1 VRVAVEAAR
10 FSMETRGIEMEVDLS
25 EGLPVII
32 HEPEAIQQV
41 LQNLI
46 SNAAKYGEPGGWIG
60 IYAKLGHNTV
70 EIAVSDRG
78 IGISDQDLPQIF
90 EKFFRSESDV
100 AQKQKGTGIG
110 LTIVQYI
117 MEAHHGAVRV
127 KSSLGHG
134 TTFTLHFPIRAPIAS
149 GL

>member
-1 VRVAVEAAR
+1 
-10 FSMETRGIEMEVDLS
+10 MI
-25 EGLPVII
+25 
-32 HEPEAIQQV
+32 
-41 LQNLI
+41 QNLI

-60 IYAKLGHNTV
+60 ISAKLGHNTV

-78 IGISDQDLPQIF
+78 IGISDEDLPQIF
-90 EKFFRSESDV
+90 EKFFRSDSDI
-100 AQKQKGTGIG
+100 AQRQKGTGIG